1 MIGSS
6 YRRRAKSPLGTV
18 LIINLLGKGLTPRA
32 CMGDGGSIWWAPG
45 FRHSDNLMIDG
56 VLQVLVFVLSRIP
69 QISRLNFFVYC
80 SCKIIKFR
88 FEKHNLL
95 ILFCRLVAIS
105 SFSFELESS
114 VSFEDLTALPSISFF
129 MSAFFFS
136 RVFTFVWLAGR
147 SCSLLVRLS
156 WPKRIRVIF
165 AVHCNYF

>member
-1 MIGSS
+1 MENS
-6 YRRRAKSPLGTV
+6 RWVPLTISMSLTV
-18 LIINLLGKGLTPRA
+18 RST
-32 CMGDGGSIWWAPG
+32 

-56 VLQVLVFVLSRIP
+56 VLQVLVFVVRIP
-69 QISRLNFFVYC
+69 QISRLNFLVYC

-129 MSAFFFS
+129 MSVFFLS
-136 RVFTFVWLAGR
+136 RVFTFVWFAGR

-156 WPKRIRVIF
+156 WPERIRVIF

>member
-1 MIGSS
+1 MQTQGCSLQILEKIPWQLKVRTDTLQKTVVGL
-6 YRRRAKSPLGTV
+6 PLTISMSLTV
-18 LIINLLGKGLTPRA
+18 RST
-32 CMGDGGSIWWAPG
+32 

-56 VLQVLVFVLSRIP
+56 VLQVLVFVVRIP

-80 SCKIIKFR
+80 SCKII
-88 FEKHNLL
+88 
-95 ILFCRLVAIS
+95 IICRLVAIS

-136 RVFTFVWLAGR
+136 RVFTFIWFAGR
-147 SCSLLVRLS
+147 SCSLFVRLS
-156 WPKRIRVIF
+156 WPGRIRVIF